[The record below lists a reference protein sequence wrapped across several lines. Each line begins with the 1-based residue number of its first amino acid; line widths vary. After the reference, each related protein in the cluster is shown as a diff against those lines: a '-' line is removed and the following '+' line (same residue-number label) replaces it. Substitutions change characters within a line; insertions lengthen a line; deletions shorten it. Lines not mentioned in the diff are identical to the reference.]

1 MNFECLL
8 IEVTECFEE
17 DDSGVDE
24 VASFETVLD
33 PLDNFLEFVEGK
45 FRLFKV
51 LYFSTF
57 NLNYSYKL
65 YFDLRLS
72 LI

>member
-1 MNFECLL
+1 MKF
-8 IEVTECFEE
+8 ECFEE

-33 PLDNFLEFVEGK
+33 PLDNFLELLEGK
-45 FRLFKV
+45 FCLFKV
-51 LYFSTF
+51 LYFPLLVSIT
-57 NLNYSYKL
+57 NINYI
-65 YFDLRLS
+65 